1 MLENQETDFEELTGP
16 EAIQRALQEVNLD
29 RLELEARQELA
40 KKKKSSRKPAI
51 QMIQAVDGLKKA
63 KVAPSELMI
72 SKIPVVPPLFRPY
85 AITGDTFMAGHSN
98 ELYRDLLESKK
109 GYESLKNTFG
119 DDGARDAEYNLYN
132 ATRALY
138 GYGDAVNP
146 KTKARGVT
154 GFMSQIL
161 GGGSPKYSIP
171 QRRLFSKTTDSVSR
185 SVITIDPE
193 LDIDQ
198 IGIPRHIAM
207 KQYAPHVQ
215 RRLVQMGYS
224 NVDAIK
230 QIKDNSKAA
239 NRVLEELTTTMPVVY
254 SRSPA
259 WHKYNVIGGWAKL
272 TDGDSISTNPY
283 VMAGLSG
290 DFDGD
295 TVTIHLPAT
304 KESQEEAKEI
314 LMPSKMVLSTK
325 KENTI
330 VPTIKHEQILG
341 LYTAKNKPSLTKHK
355 FNSREEAVAAVK
367 SGKVRLS
374 DEIEILNEK

>member
-1 MLENQETDFEELTGP
+1 ML
-16 EAIQRALQEVNLD
+16 
-29 RLELEARQELA
+29 
-40 KKKKSSRKPAI
+40 
-51 QMIQAVDGLKKA
+51 QAVDGVKKS
-63 KVAPSELMI
+63 KVSPSDLMI
-72 SKIPVVPPLFRPY
+72 SKIPVIPPLFRPY

-109 GYESLKNTFG
+109 GYEGLKDTFG
-119 DDGARDAEYNLYN
+119 DEGAREAEYNLYN

-146 KTKARGVT
+146 KTKARGVS

-171 QRRLFSKTTDSVSR
+171 QRRLFSKTTDAVSR

-207 KQYAPHVQ
+207 KQYSPHVQ
-215 RRLVQMGYS
+215 RKLVQMGYS
-224 NVDAIK
+224 NMDAIK
-230 QIKDNSKAA
+230 HIKDGSKTA
-239 NRVLEELTTTMPVVY
+239 NKVLEDLTKTMPVVY

-259 WHKYNVIGGWAKL
+259 WHKYNVIGGWATL

-295 TVTIHLPAT
+295 TVTIHLPTT
-304 KESQEEAKEI
+304 KESQEEAKDI

-341 LYTAKNKPSLTKHK
+341 LYTAKNKPSQNIHT
-355 FNSREEAVAAVK
+355 FNNRAEALAAVK
-367 SGKVRLS
+367 SGQVRLS
-374 DEIEILNEK
+374 DEIKILNEK